1 MKQPSKEIDW
11 NEMAKS
17 FDRWLP
23 FIQPVADRLLS
34 LADIS
39 DGQKVLDVASGTGE
53 PSLTIARRF
62 GNRISL
68 TGVDGAEA
76 MVAAA
81 NEKVRLERLQGV
93 SFQQMKAER
102 LSFPSGSFDR
112 VISRFGV
119 MLFDDPLAGLQEMR
133 RVLKEDGKMA
143 IAVWGE
149 FPKMESLYHTWEA
162 LMKRLPEEE
171 RLPTPKMADLGSPGK
186 LEALLLESG
195 FKNHTVTPF
204 PLFYRFENFE
214 SYWKISTEAGALK
227 EPLDRLS
234 PAEQKRLKE
243 EVMEKTAAYRKEGE
257 IQFRNDVLLAT
268 AVK

>member
-1 MKQPSKEIDW
+1 MKSPSKEIDW

-23 FIQPVADRLLS
+23 FIQPVADQLIS
-34 LADIS
+34 LAEIS
-39 DGQKVLDVASGTGE
+39 EGQKILDVASGTGE
-53 PSLTIARRF
+53 PSLTISRRF

-81 NEKVRLERLQGV
+81 HEKVQREGLQGL
-93 SFQQMKAER
+93 SFRQMKAEH
-102 LSFPSGSFDR
+102 LTFPSNQFDR

-119 MLFDDPLAGLQEMR
+119 MLFDNPSAGLQEMR
-133 RVLKEDGKMA
+133 RVLKEGGKMA

-186 LEALLLESG
+186 LEALLLEAG
-195 FKNHTVTPF
+195 FKKYTVKPF
-204 PLFYRFENFE
+204 PLIYRFDDFD

-234 PAEQKRLKE
+234 PSDQRELKE
-243 EVMEKTAAYRKEGE
+243 EVLKKTAPYREKNQ
-257 IQFRNDVLLAT
+257 IRFQNDVLLAV